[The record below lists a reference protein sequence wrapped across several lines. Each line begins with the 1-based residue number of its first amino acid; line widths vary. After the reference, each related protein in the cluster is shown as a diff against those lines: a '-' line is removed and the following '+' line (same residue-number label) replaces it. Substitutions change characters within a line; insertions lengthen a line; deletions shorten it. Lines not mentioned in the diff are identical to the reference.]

1 MSKKLIKLIN
11 DERLNAKITSAKADC
26 SGGAVDICTVS
37 NYDNADCSTYAYD
50 KCGKDY
56 SACYDGA
63 DDVCTNVD
71 ADTPCSGAGV
81 EDYN

>member
-1 MSKKLIKLIN
+1 MNKKIIKLIN
-11 DERLNAKITSAKADC
+11 NERINTKISSMKAAYCDNGAIDE
-26 SGGAVDICTVS
+26 CTFV
-37 NYDNADCSTYAYD
+37 DNAQCSNFAYD
-50 KCGKDY
+50 DCGKDY

-71 ADTPCSGAGV
+71 SDAPCHGAGA